1 MSLTA
6 EQLVHEFCY
15 LKHAHVRVAAD
26 MQDNQSVT
34 VVDPTERVVKA
45 IVYIHDCDA
54 NGGANGAVIG
64 THRLPYSIAE
74 VYGKQ
79 FYNGNEVH
87 VTILYCH
94 SFQSISSGRVVH
106 VPPGCTII

>member
-1 MSLTA
+1 M
-6 EQLVHEFCY
+6 
-15 LKHAHVRVAAD
+15 RVAAD

-64 THRLPYSIAE
+64 THRLPYGC
-74 VYGKQ
+74 VY
-79 FYNGNEVH
+79 N
-87 VTILYCH
+87 
-94 SFQSISSGRVVH
+94 
-106 VPPGCTII
+106 